1 MISILHQMTEYH
13 YQEYI
18 NAFPTRT
25 DLLDFLMEIFM
36 VFRDLISK
44 NLYPNDWATMI
55 VQQNSVI
62 LFAMK
67 QYARVLQRSSVR
79 IDDFEFQLWNN
90 FFHLAV
96 AFVTQESLQLE
107 NFSPAKR
114 NKILERFA

>member
-1 MISILHQMTEYH
+1 MVYRLVNRSAEQDDTNLILTSSY
-13 YQEYI
+13 
-18 NAFPTRT
+18 
-25 DLLDFLMEIFM
+25 
-36 VFRDLISK
+36 
-44 NLYPNDWATMI
+44 
-55 VQQNSVI
+55 SVI

-67 QYARVLQRSSVR
+67 QYARVLQRSFVR

>member
-55 VQQNSVI
+55 VQQNR
-62 LFAMK
+62 
-67 QYARVLQRSSVR
+67 YVLLLQWCVMYMFEWSCSPDPSS
-79 IDDFEFQLWNN
+79 
-90 FFHLAV
+90 AV
-96 AFVTQESLQLE
+96 VSSTVWV
-107 NFSPAKR
+107 
-114 NKILERFA
+114 